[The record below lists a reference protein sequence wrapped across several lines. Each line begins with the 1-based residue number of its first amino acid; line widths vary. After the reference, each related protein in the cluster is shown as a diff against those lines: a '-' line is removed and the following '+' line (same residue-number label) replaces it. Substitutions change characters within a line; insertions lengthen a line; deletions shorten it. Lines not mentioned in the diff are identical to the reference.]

1 MGNSKRVPA
10 ICPDCGKTFWKEAR
24 QIRCHECGENK
35 NRYLAMKSAAAKKNV
50 LRTKNCKQCGEPFP
64 YCRKEYCEKC
74 STPEAVRA
82 RKNEMKRLRKKKKH
96 VEETEAQK
104 EQRHMSKYERL
115 VADLV
120 SGSREPRDNH
130 EAIIRIEALGRIHGG
145 MNGSYGK
152 EAAGYYREV
161 GK

>member
-1 MGNSKRVPA
+1 M
-10 ICPDCGKTFWKEAR
+10 
-24 QIRCHECGENK
+24 
-35 NRYLAMKSAAAKKNV
+35 

-64 YCRKEYCEKC
+64 YCRKEYCEKY

-82 RKNEMKRLRKKKKH
+82 SKNEMKRLRKKKKH

-104 EQRHMSKYERL
+104 ERRHMTKYERL

-120 SGSREPRDNH
+120 SGARKPRDNH

-145 MNGSYGK
+145 MQGSYGK
-152 EAAGYYREV
+152 EVAGCYE
-161 GK
+161 KE